1 MPVPSTC
8 QEETRVSERF
18 YVVQALKY
26 WHPKHFVRF
35 WSPGSSGH
43 DRGRGRLRNYQFA
56 SYDEARKYMESR
68 TEDWLKDCLILCQDE
83 MDMTIMAARAA
94 DALGLGQ
101 GEWGV

>member
-26 WHPKHFVRF
+26 WPPKHFVRF
-35 WSPGSSGH
+35 WSPGGSG
-43 DRGRGRLRNYQFA
+43 RNYQFA

-68 TEDWLKDCLILCQDE
+68 TEDWIKDCLILCQDE
-83 MDMTIMAARAA
+83 VDMTIMAARAA
-94 DALGLGQ
+94 DALGLRQ